1 MASFAV
7 RGANFSPNT
16 HICKALKGCGVYYY
30 FPEWPKAVIPPEVFS
45 RDDSQYWSFFA
56 YPHEQPMRI

>member
-45 RDDSQYWSFFA
+45 RDDSQY
-56 YPHEQPMRI
+56 